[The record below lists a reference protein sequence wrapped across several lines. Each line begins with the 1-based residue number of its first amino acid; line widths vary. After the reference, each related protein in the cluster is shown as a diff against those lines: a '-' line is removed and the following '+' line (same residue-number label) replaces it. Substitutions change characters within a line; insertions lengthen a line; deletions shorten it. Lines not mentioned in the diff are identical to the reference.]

1 MDRDPDGSVESL
13 RAILAGPETES
24 EPTPAPRD
32 AAPRARAAAIDDD
45 SAEDEEDD
53 GPLTPEERVAE
64 AVRQDREARGEDEED
79 DDEGVQAGQA
89 DPADPSH
96 GLLSDEELEQLRA
109 KAARA
114 DELDEEAA
122 YLAATREERELVESA
137 NREWE
142 KARQHYR
149 REFVRAVQYVDAEA
163 QKTLDPDAYKA
174 MHMQASIDN
183 VFDAWDAWQ
192 RNQAEQVGLKQQA
205 LREQRERPLF
215 ADFLIEQLDLPN
227 HPAIKEKILRG
238 KTPEDMEERA
248 NDLKAMQDQL
258 AAERRANVQVQSE
271 AHADRARL
279 TQVHASSGGRPP
291 RRKPVEYSGS
301 VDELRAIERLTG

>member
-24 EPTPAPRD
+24 EPTPTPRAD
-32 AAPRARAAAIDDD
+32 APRARAAAYEDD

-53 GPLTPEERVAE
+53 DSSLSPEERVAE
-64 AVRQDREARGEDEED
+64 AVRQDREARGED
-79 DDEGVQAGQA
+79 DDEDETPNAANA

-122 YLAATREERELVESA
+122 YLAATREERELVDSA

-192 RNQAEQVGLKQQA
+192 RNQAEQVGVKQQA
-205 LREQRERPLF
+205 LREQRERPIF

-248 NDLKAMQDQL
+248 NDLKAMQDQIHR
-258 AAERRANVQVQSE
+258 ERESVKQTQSE